1 MVLYIVKVCTTKYV
15 HPISTPPRLAVIIDF
30 MAIIKDAMEIQ
41 ETEKQRQHTVKEGMY
56 IEPTARRD
64 MQHTA

>member
-1 MVLYIVKVCTTKYV
+1 MVFYIVKVCTTQ

-41 ETEKQRQHTVKEGMY
+41 ETGKQRQHTVKE
-56 IEPTARRD
+56 PTARRG
-64 MQHTA
+64 MQYTAWNPT